1 MEPFIELLSKMERV
15 GHQADKDE
23 GGTVCLPLEG
33 SLIDEEGGELVEELD
48 FND

>member
-23 GGTVCLPLEG
+23 GGTVCLPLEDRT
-33 SLIDEEGGELVEELD
+33 LDEEREDTVKELD